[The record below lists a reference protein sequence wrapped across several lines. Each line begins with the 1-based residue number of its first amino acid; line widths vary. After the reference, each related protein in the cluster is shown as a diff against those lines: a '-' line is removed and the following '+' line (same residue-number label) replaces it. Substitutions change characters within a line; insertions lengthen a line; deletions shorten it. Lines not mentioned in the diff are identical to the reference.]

1 MTRAEFRGSFI
12 AILGKAD
19 VINESISFIEVSAS
33 MGTLKGYDGKS
44 FDTMTVRVKQ
54 YEKDIAY
61 FDISSGFEEQTNQI
75 KDILALLNELIDGIK
90 EVI

>member
-19 VINESISFIEVSAS
+19 VINESISFIEVSAT
-33 MGTLKGYDGKS
+33 MKTLKGYNGKS
-44 FDTMTVRVKQ
+44 FDTMTVRVEQ

-61 FDISSGFEEQTNQI
+61 FDISSNFEKETNQI
-75 KDILALLNELIDGIK
+75 KDILTLLDDIIDGIK